1 MKRLFSFGGLL
12 ALVLMAGGV
21 STAHAQTP
29 VKIAFINSQR
39 ILQEAP
45 GSTEAQ
51 QTLQREMGQYRTQ
64 IDSMEKDLQT
74 LQTNFESQQATL
86 SAAVKQQRQQ
96 EMQTKYNAYQQRV
109 QQLEQTAQQRQ
120 AQLVEPIMKR
130 IRDTLEVMRKEGGYA
145 MIFDAATSGVVA
157 ADSTLDITNQ
167 VLARLRTTR

>member
-1 MKRLFSFGGLL
+1 MKRLFSVGGLL

-29 VKIAFINSQR
+29 VKIAFINSQK
-39 ILQEAP
+39 IIAEAP

-51 QTLQREMGQYRTQ
+51 QTLQRESAQYRTQ
-64 IDSMEKDLQT
+64 VDSMEKELQT
-74 LQTNFESQQATL
+74 LQNNFESQQATM

-96 EMQTKYNAYQQRV
+96 EMQTKYTAYQQRV

-120 AQLVEPIMKR
+120 SQLVEPIMKR

-145 MIFDAATSGVVA
+145 MIFDAATAGVVA
-157 ADSTLDITNQ
+157 ADSTLDITTQ
-167 VLARLRTTR
+167 VLARLRAAR